1 MRSLENKIAVITG
14 GARGQGAS
22 EARLLAKEGASVI
35 ICDLLQPEGEQVAA
49 HIRSDGDD
57 ATFVKLNVSRKA
69 DWDSLSDFVETKHGK
84 LDILINNAGIT
95 HRAGIVETDI
105 DDWER
110 VVSVN
115 LTGAYLGTKTAI
127 PLMDKAGGGAIVN
140 VASTAALTGY
150 HSTAYAASKWGLLGL
165 TKSNAIELVDW
176 NIRVNAICPGIIET
190 PLASASGANF
200 NVVSRFTPIGRP
212 GQPDEVAP
220 LVLFLVSDQASFM
233 TGAVIAVDGGYT
245 AGALSREIAKET
257 GVFPTKRPRSPT

>member
-1 MRSLENKIAVITG
+1 MRSLKDKVAVITG

-22 EARLLAKEGASVI
+22 EARLLAKEGALVVV
-35 ICDLLQPEGEQVAA
+35 CDVLQSEGEQVAA
-49 HIRSDGDD
+49 NIRGEGDD
-57 ATFVKLNVSRKA
+57 ATFVKLDVAKKS
-69 DWDSLSDFVETKHGK
+69 DWDDLSEYIAAKHGK

-95 HRAGIVETDI
+95 HRAGIVETEI
-105 DDWER
+105 EDWER
-110 VVSVN
+110 VISVN
-115 LTGAYLGTKTAI
+115 LTGAYLGTKTAV

-150 HSTAYAASKWGLLGL
+150 HSTGYAASKWGLLGL
-165 TKSNAIELVDW
+165 TKSTAIELVDW

-200 NVVSRFTPIGRP
+200 NVVARLTPMGRS

-245 AGALSREIAKET
+245 AGALSREIARET
-257 GVFPTKRPRSPT
+257 GVFPTKRSRPAT